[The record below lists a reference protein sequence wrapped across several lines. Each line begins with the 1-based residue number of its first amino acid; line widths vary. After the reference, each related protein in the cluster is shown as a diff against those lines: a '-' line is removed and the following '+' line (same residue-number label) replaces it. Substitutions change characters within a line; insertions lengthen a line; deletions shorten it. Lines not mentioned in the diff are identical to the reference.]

1 MAQADQLA
9 RLPAFLLLGYF
20 VLTAAATLA
29 GAAQPLDSGR
39 WSPFH
44 VIQVN
49 RIEFSLN
56 ALAVEPQQVVLG

>member
-29 GAAQPLDSGR
+29 FAFV
-39 WSPFH
+39 W
-44 VIQVN
+44 
-49 RIEFSLN
+49 
-56 ALAVEPQQVVLG
+56 